1 MEKQQILFDW
11 DDTLFSK
18 QKFIKNLCE
27 NLGKECDSNA
37 QKIEDIE
44 KEYVNSLNKSG
55 DFRMEGF
62 LNYLENK
69 VNNKFKLEHFISN
82 KLEIYS
88 RSLFEDTVS
97 VLSEL
102 RNNFDIG
109 IYSQGYEDFQKTK
122 IESSGIKKF
131 FDDHLIYIDKDK
143 LNPAFIQQL
152 PTGATIIDDKKEVI
166 EELKTSNRFNLIWIN
181 RKNEENIEGVK
192 TIRSLKEV
200 VSLIS
205 ETI

>member
-18 QKFIKNLCE
+18 KKFIKNLCE

-69 VNNKFKLEHFISN
+69 VNNKFFF
-82 KLEIYS
+82 YQM
-88 RSLFEDTVS
+88 F
-97 VLSEL
+97 
-102 RNNFDIG
+102 
-109 IYSQGYEDFQKTK
+109 FQLLLIK
-122 IESSGIKKF
+122 II
-131 FDDHLIYIDKDK
+131 L
-143 LNPAFIQQL
+143 
-152 PTGATIIDDKKEVI
+152 
-166 EELKTSNRFNLIWIN
+166 
-181 RKNEENIEGVK
+181 
-192 TIRSLKEV
+192 
-200 VSLIS
+200 
-205 ETI
+205 